1 MFVIIRGSVKVQLP
15 DGSGVRTIN
24 QLGPNDFFGEM
35 SLLTG
40 EPRTATVVADEETEV
55 MQIRKPAIKPLFEA
69 NPELMASMS
78 AMIEERRKL
87 LIQEKL
93 EQTMRPQKPES
104 GVMSAIK
111 KFFGIG
117 EFD

>member
-15 DGSGVRTIN
+15 EGVGFRTIN

-40 EPRTATVVADEETEV
+40 EPRSATVVAEEETEV

-69 NPELMASMS
+69 NPELMAAMS
-78 AMIEERRKL
+78 SIVDERRKL

-93 EQTMRPQKPES
+93 EQTMRPQKPDS
-104 GVMSAIK
+104 GMMSAIK

-117 EFD
+117 DVD